1 MQPPAPVPAVP
12 RATQTEQTAP
22 ASALADAVPS
32 AAAMYEAARAH
43 RNALGE
49 QMESLE
55 GSRHKLLRELEDHG
69 GADVAG
75 PARTG
80 MEQRI
85 VILDQRIA
93 ELDKNMAT
101 VDAQIA
107 RTASIPGAVVEKPDP
122 VREGPPEEMYVI
134 GPIVVLAVILPMSI
148 ALARRIWR
156 RSVTTVL
163 TMPRE
168 LNDRLFQLEQTAE
181 STALEVER
189 IGEGQRFMTKL
200 LTERESPALGQ
211 GAKVNE
217 IGLAVP
223 LIRGA

>member
-1 MQPPAPVPAVP
+1 MQTPAAVPAVP
-12 RATQTEQTAP
+12 QATQTGQTTP
-22 ASALADAVPS
+22 ALADAAPS

-55 GSRHKLLRELEDHG
+55 QSRHSLLRELEDHDG
-69 GADVAG
+69 SDVAG

-93 ELDKNMAT
+93 ELDKNIAT

-122 VREGPPEEMYVI
+122 VREGPPLELYFI
-134 GPIVVLAVILPMSI
+134 GPIVVLAVILPISI
-148 ALARRIWR
+148 AFARRVWR
-156 RSVTTVL
+156 RSITTLL

-168 LNDRLFQLEQTAE
+168 LNDRLLQLEQTAE

-211 GAKVNE
+211 GARVNE
-217 IGLAVP
+217 LA
-223 LIRGA
+223 